1 MKVWQTFPLA
11 LKALARNKV
20 RSLLTTLGVVIGVA
34 SVISMV
40 AVGEGARARV
50 EGVFATMGTNMLIVL
65 SGSTSSGGLMG
76 GFGSM
81 PTLTWDD
88 LTAIRSQAPSVRTA
102 APGVSARVT
111 LLSDETNWTTGVFGT
126 TREYFDVRAW
136 KAANG
141 SAFSDED
148 VAMGAKVMV
157 LGRTAADKL
166 FGAGID
172 PVGRNL
178 RVRESL
184 FQIIGVL
191 ERKGQSPMGT
201 DYDDVALIP
210 VTTFQTKVQGGLQ
223 KYIAGAILVSATSAA
238 DTSRAQPDGARQCP
252 TRGHARAHRAARGHR
267 RGLAARGRH
276 RHHEHHV
283 GQRHRTHA
291 RDRRA
296 DGRRSQTVARAVA
309 VPGRIDDALDGGRHH
324 RRARRSRGGD
334 VGGGPS
340 SITVHHARGHGS
352 PCVRLQR
359 ARRHRLRHLSGA
371 QSGASRSHRSA
382 ALRVTRPAGSATPPR
397 PGEPPRHALLLEPAG
412 SRAFRLRVELR
423 LEGGFGSSRA
433 PLRIR
438 DLRRL
443 LRRLKQLSD
452 LGKRVRETRARA
464 GRHDFAEYTTNH
476 ARVLDG
482 EADADSGVQRYIEEE
497 LSRPAGSA
505 R

>member
-1 MKVWQTFPLA
+1 MKIWQTFPLA

-76 GFGSM
+76 GFGSV

-88 LTAIRSQAPSVRTA
+88 LAAIRSQAPSVRTA

-111 LLSDETNWTTGVFGT
+111 LLSDEANWTTGVFGT

-172 PVGRNL
+172 PVGRTL

-238 DTSRAQPDGARQCP
+238 DTSRAQREIEAILRDRHRVGPEEEDDFSVRNLTELANAQQEGTRALTGLLAAIAVVSLLVGGIGIMNIMLVSVTERTREIGVRMAVGAKPWHVLSQFLVESTTLSMAGGVIGVLAGIAVAMTVADRLSLP
-252 TRGHARAHRAARGHR
+252 FTFRVDMATLAFAFSALVGIVFGIYPARKAAR
-267 RGLAARGRH
+267 
-276 RHHEHHV
+276 
-283 GQRHRTHA
+283 
-291 RDRRA
+291 
-296 DGRRSQTVARAVA
+296 
-309 VPGRIDDALDGGRHH
+309 LD
-324 RRARRSRGGD
+324 
-334 VGGGPS
+334 P
-340 SITVHHARGHGS
+340 IE
-352 PCVRLQR
+352 
-359 ARRHRLRHLSGA
+359 
-371 QSGASRSHRSA
+371 
-382 ALRVTRPAGSATPPR
+382 ALRY
-397 PGEPPRHALLLEPAG
+397 E
-412 SRAFRLRVELR
+412 
-423 LEGGFGSSRA
+423 
-433 PLRIR
+433 
-438 DLRRL
+438 
-443 LRRLKQLSD
+443 
-452 LGKRVRETRARA
+452 
-464 GRHDFAEYTTNH
+464 
-476 ARVLDG
+476 
-482 EADADSGVQRYIEEE
+482 
-497 LSRPAGSA
+497 
-505 R
+505 

>member
-1 MKVWQTFPLA
+1 MKIWQTFPLA

-88 LTAIRSQAPSVRTA
+88 LAAIRSQAPSVRTA

-111 LLSDETNWTTGVFGT
+111 LLSDEANWTTGVFGT

-172 PVGRNL
+172 PVGRTL

-238 DTSRAQPDGARQCP
+238 DTSRAQREIEAILRDRHRVGPEEEDDFSVRNLTELANAQQEGTRALTGLLAAIAVVSLLVGGIGIMNIMLVSVTERTREIGVRMAVGAKPWHVLSQFLVESTTLSMAGGVIGVLAGIAVAMTVADRLSLP
-252 TRGHARAHRAARGHR
+252 FTFRVDMATLAFAFSALVGIVFGIYPARKAAR
-267 RGLAARGRH
+267 
-276 RHHEHHV
+276 
-283 GQRHRTHA
+283 
-291 RDRRA
+291 
-296 DGRRSQTVARAVA
+296 
-309 VPGRIDDALDGGRHH
+309 LD
-324 RRARRSRGGD
+324 
-334 VGGGPS
+334 P
-340 SITVHHARGHGS
+340 IE
-352 PCVRLQR
+352 
-359 ARRHRLRHLSGA
+359 
-371 QSGASRSHRSA
+371 
-382 ALRVTRPAGSATPPR
+382 ALRY
-397 PGEPPRHALLLEPAG
+397 E
-412 SRAFRLRVELR
+412 
-423 LEGGFGSSRA
+423 
-433 PLRIR
+433 
-438 DLRRL
+438 
-443 LRRLKQLSD
+443 
-452 LGKRVRETRARA
+452 
-464 GRHDFAEYTTNH
+464 
-476 ARVLDG
+476 
-482 EADADSGVQRYIEEE
+482 
-497 LSRPAGSA
+497 
-505 R
+505 